1 MSLDV
6 FSNPSC
12 ASKGLL
18 EVVLEWGGGRQD
30 VLLLAPLHLK

>member
-18 EVVLEWGGGRQD
+18 EVVLEWGGGS
-30 VLLLAPLHLK
+30 KTSSC

>member
-18 EVVLEWGGGRQD
+18 EVVLEWGGGG
-30 VLLLAPLHLK
+30 KTSSC